1 MKLLISGIDFHLI
14 FANVTGG
21 DIQNS
26 ISYLQG
32 DEILPLFSFYAS
44 KI

>member
-1 MKLLISGIDFHLI
+1 MKPLISGIDFHLI

-26 ISYLQG
+26 KSYLQG
-32 DEILPLFSFYAS
+32 DEIPPYFHFMQV
-44 KI
+44 